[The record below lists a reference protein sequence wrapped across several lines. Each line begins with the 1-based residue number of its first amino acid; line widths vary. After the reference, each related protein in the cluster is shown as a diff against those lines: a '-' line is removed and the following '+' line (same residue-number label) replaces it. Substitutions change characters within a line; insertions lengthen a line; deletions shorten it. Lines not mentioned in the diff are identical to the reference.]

1 MNAIH
6 PAILK
11 LISQGKIS
19 LGGGYLPISYLK
31 ELKLT
36 KKHLHSDQKRLN
48 KYLSETHQIN

>member
-19 LGGGYLPISYLK
+19 LGGGNIPLIYLL

-36 KKHLHSDQKRLN
+36 KKALHRDQKRLD
-48 KYLSETHQIN
+48 KYLSNTHQIN

>member
-1 MNAIH
+1 MNSIH

-19 LGGGYLPISYLK
+19 LGGGHLPLSYLL

-36 KKHLHSDQKRLN
+36 KKHLHSDQKRLD
-48 KYLSETHQIN
+48 KYLKETNQNN